1 LVLQRLLSY
10 YITNE
15 IKTRSKTSILLRCY
29 VSCVFL
35 IFLPYFLEI
44 VLFQRIIQIQSLL
57 NFLFLVFFLFFPL
70 NLDIFSRE
78 YHFDMLDHLVM
89 NSEKF
94 KIVYLAR
101 IIANGII
108 MISPIFL
115 GFICILVPVFTLIG
129 LFYSLELLVFF
140 LIVLLFFFLW
150 YLIFVLVLG
159 IIELNFPDS
168 MIRSI
173 LYFSSILGIIGILFF
188 TYERLNTQ
196 PIIIGIFLGQDLFDN
211 LSFALIEISISC
223 LITQLILYFVIN
235 KQIDHLIGKVLLKNP
250 KINNDIYS
258 SKYHLYSIRRI
269 LGFGNKSLKQKI
281 IPFLG
286 SVALFFF
293 FLSISDSIDSIAI
306 FLNILGVFFFIIL
319 LYTLFIVFP
328 RITVEKKYNMEEL
341 LLSRISIHFYFLEK
355 LTFLLKSIIYP
366 LLFTFMMLI
375 ILVRPSLP
383 DLTLITV
390 FIIVHTFYFV
400 SILLF
405 MWRFFPTKSLLQ
417 STFLS
422 ILGFEI
428 TGILFLNF
436 LFPTNVS
443 NNQTLNLFFSPII
456 SSLDLSGWVLNPI
469 SDIPIWDLTWI
480 LLLLSIVFFL
490 GALVLLKS
498 EAHFE

>member
-1 LVLQRLLSY
+1 LILQRLLSY

-15 IKTRSKTSILLRCY
+15 IKTRSKTSFLLRCY
-29 VSCVFL
+29 VCCVFL

-44 VLFQRIIQIQSLL
+44 VLFQRIIQIQPLL

-108 MISPIFL
+108 MISPIVL
-115 GFICILVPVFTLIG
+115 GFICILMSVFTLIG

-235 KQIDHLIGKVLLKNP
+235 KQIDHLIGKVLLKSP

-258 SKYHLYSIRRI
+258 SKYNLYSIITI

-286 SVALFFF
+286 SVVLFFF

-328 RITVEKKYNMEEL
+328 EL
-341 LLSRISIHFYFLEK
+341 LLKKSTIWKNCYYHESQFIFIF
-355 LTFLLKSIIYP
+355 LKS
-366 LLFTFMMLI
+366 LFSCWK
-375 ILVRPSLP
+375 V
-383 DLTLITV
+383 
-390 FIIVHTFYFV
+390 
-400 SILLF
+400 
-405 MWRFFPTKSLLQ
+405 
-417 STFLS
+417 LS
-422 ILGFEI
+422 ILCY
-428 TGILFLNF
+428 LHLCC
-436 LFPTNVS
+436 
-443 NNQTLNLFFSPII
+443 
-456 SSLDLSGWVLNPI
+456 W
-469 SDIPIWDLTWI
+469 
-480 LLLLSIVFFL
+480 
-490 GALVLLKS
+490 
-498 EAHFE
+498 